1 MHAYL
6 IICSLQ
12 VFSYGMC
19 TILQCSEEIDE
30 QRKNMGGRKEWTCG
44 EEGGKFSQGKTWI
57 VEVVQQ
63 HQFDQGYD
71 FEPIALI
78 YK

>member
-1 MHAYL
+1 
-6 IICSLQ
+6 
-12 VFSYGMC
+12 
-19 TILQCSEEIDE
+19 
-30 QRKNMGGRKEWTCG
+30 MGGRKEWTCG